1 MEVHHHPHVEKKGF
15 KEYFLEFLMIFLAVT
30 LGFFAENIRE
40 GITDTK
46 KEKQYMVLLEQD
58 LKKDTAALHYSIR
71 RLNTDFSSED
81 SIISLFAE
89 NRLGE
94 RDDSTLSLLF
104 ITSGL
109 SVDIAFNDR
118 AATQLKNSDAMRL
131 IRHKDVVA
139 NILQYWNNQIRINQI
154 HDRFENQRLQHHQV
168 AYRTFNWY
176 REYYINAEGS
186 SNAVLHSRPKTIVN
200 PANLNEFVN
209 IVADLYNTGKN
220 QYMPYLEE
228 QLQLANKLIGLIK
241 KEYDLP
247 VETNED

>member
-1 MEVHHHPHVEKKGF
+1 
-15 KEYFLEFLMIFLAVT
+15 
-30 LGFFAENIRE
+30 
-40 GITDTK
+40 
-46 KEKQYMVLLEQD
+46 
-58 LKKDTAALHYSIR
+58 
-71 RLNTDFSSED
+71 
-81 SIISLFAE
+81 
-89 NRLGE
+89 
-94 RDDSTLSLLF
+94 
-104 ITSGL
+104 
-109 SVDIAFNDR
+109 
-118 AATQLKNSDAMRL
+118 
-131 IRHKDVVA
+131 
-139 NILQYWNNQIRINQI
+139 
-154 HDRFENQRLQHHQV
+154 LQHHQV

>member
-1 MEVHHHPHVEKKGF
+1 MEVHHHPKVEKRNF

-30 LGFFAENIRE
+30 MGFFAENIRE

-46 KEKQYMVLLEQD
+46 KEKQYMLLPQQD

-71 RLNTDFSSED
+71 RLNRDFSSED

-89 NRLGE
+89 NKFGE

-131 IRHKDVVA
+131 IRHRDIVE
-139 NILQYWNNQIRINQI
+139 NILQYWNNQIRINHI

-168 AYRTFNWY
+168 AYKTFNWY
-176 REYYINAEGS
+176 REYYINAKGS

-228 QLQLANKLIGLIK
+228 QLQLANKLIALIK

-247 VETNED
+247 VETDED